1 MEVKMPVTI
10 AKEIKFILPPWPYK
24 TWEARKNAKVE
35 GEKVR
40 SNKPF
45 YPGFMEDVFAEF
57 V

>member
-1 MEVKMPVTI
+1 MPVTI